1 MSTLDSKLDGSPST
15 VGSPGAPTLVVVSGD
30 TAQARDAAA
39 AELAGRLR
47 RLQVADLPD
56 AAYTLAVG
64 RRARSHRRAVICH
77 DPQEA
82 ARLLE
87 DSPSAGDGGPGTSAL
102 VLELPADV
110 PDVARLAAEAISTD
124 PRFAGFHRAC
134 RRAGALKKGT
144 AGAVFA
150 YQYALVRLWLHW
162 GLRPRALRA
171 DGVGETVAA
180 CVGGALSLAD
190 AVASLGEPETVT
202 KSGRRAR
209 RRPSFEVLPLGSG
222 TEPEDLVLT
231 VGSDSPLETLRRAWL
246 GGAEIEWD
254 NVYEGQ
260 GRRRIRLPD
269 HPADPRPEPGAE
281 SGAAAPEASADQ
293 AEAMPW
299 VLAAKSKA
307 ALRRRA
313 VEVRAAVEARPEQS
327 PLEIAR
333 SLAAD
338 AATDPAGD
346 HRAVVVGTD
355 RDDLLRG
362 LTALSAGRPSPGV
375 TRGVVSVTD
384 SRPVFVFPG
393 HGSQWQ
399 GMAADLM
406 QSSPVFRAE
415 ADRCAEAFAPHIDW
429 SLTDVLCGRPGAAS
443 PERVDVVQPALF
455 TVMVSLHALL
465 RSWGLRPAAVLGHC
479 IGEMAAAHVSGALSL
494 QDAAALSA
502 HSSKA
507 QATLAGAGAMAS
519 VELPPHAVRERLAG
533 YDGRIGLGAVNGV
546 DWVLVSGDR
555 QDVVHLVEELT
566 ADGVRARLI
575 RVDLAVHSTHLD
587 AVRDRMMRDLA
598 AITPRPAE
606 LPMRS
611 SISGEPLLGTE
622 LDNAYWFA
630 NVRET
635 VEFAGTVRALV
646 EEGYRTFVE
655 LSPHPALAM
664 GVSSVLEAAGA
675 EADGVVVGTLRR
687 AQDGQAALL
696 ASLAELH
703 VRGVP
708 VDWTAVLDGGAA
720 PVMPVE
726 PLVPAGA
733 DDPASAGE
741 RTENEGPFDR
751 LAELPRTVAERE
763 CLSLIAAHAAALL
776 GVDSLDDLAPDWAG
790 ASLVTL
796 GFTSLLA
803 VELRGRLAQDTG
815 LRLARTLVFDH
826 PTARSLS
833 RFLVGELCGAT
844 GGEAA
849 PRPGTGAPAALP
861 AEANDGAVAIVGM
874 AARLPGAA
882 DLEEYWDLLSGGR
895 EAIARFTDEELLA
908 AGVPEGLVH
917 DPRYVK
923 AFGALADAEL
933 FDAAFFGLTPAE
945 AEVTDP
951 QQRLFLQTCHAALEH
966 AGCDPARHPGA
977 IGVFGGAA
985 NNTYLQENV
994 LPGTDRTA
1002 PSEYFRVMF
1011 ANDKDYLAT
1020 RVAYKLNLKGPGYT
1034 VQTACSTS
1042 LVAIHVARQALRVGD
1057 CDLAL
1062 AGGVSVRVPQ
1072 TKGHLYEEGSIL
1084 SADGRVRA
1092 FDADASGTVFG
1103 SGVGVVA
1110 LKRLSDAI
1118 ADGDTIHAVILGTAT
1133 NNDGADKVSYA
1144 APARDGQAAVI
1155 AMAQQAAGV
1164 DVGTITYLEAHATG
1178 TRLGDP
1184 VEVAALDQAFR
1195 RTSTE
1200 KGYCA
1205 IGSVKPN
1212 IGHLDAAAGVAG
1224 VIKVVL
1230 MMQHRTIAPSINY
1243 RRPNPAI
1250 DFENTPFRVAAEL
1263 APWTAQGH
1271 PRRAGVSSFGVG
1283 GTNAHAVLEEAPPQE
1298 PSGPSR
1304 ADQLLV
1310 LSAATPS
1317 ALDRIGARLAAH
1329 LRRHPD
1335 VPLADV
1341 AHTLAVG
1348 RAAHRY
1354 RRALLCTDTEEAVR
1368 LLEDPAGPGGA
1379 AATAGYVPPSVT
1391 FAFPGSG
1398 ADADGRSAAVLA
1410 AAEPV
1415 FAERYEECLAA
1426 GVLREGARGRAFAFG
1441 YALAGL
1447 WQDWGLHP
1455 ETLFAEGDGE
1465 LVAACLAGALR
1476 LDEAADALAG
1486 AGVLPPGR
1494 ELRLRVLPMAEA
1506 SREGQV
1512 VLTARAESPLH
1523 AVREA
1528 WLAGAD
1534 VDWARFHRGQRRSRV
1549 PLPTY
1554 PFEGRRHWLESAA
1567 PVAAPAEP
1575 PLRGLADPADAR
1587 RSCPTVTLT
1596 GGEPYL
1602 ADHLIGGAAVLPAAV
1617 HLELAR
1623 AAAELVSAGSAVEA
1637 IRDAGFEQMLSFR
1650 SGARTLRVR
1659 CEPGGGR
1666 ILRFTVTADGTE
1678 SDGGGEQVYSRGEV
1692 EVADSAAAPAPVPE
1706 RVDLDTVRRRCT
1718 TRVEPRTCYDLLGE
1732 RGVAHGT
1739 SLRALREFRH
1749 RGGQEAVAV
1758 LDVPQSAAGPAA
1770 PDFGGPDTSVLHP
1783 ALLDGALQTAVCLLA
1798 VSGEDR
1804 GATYLPMRLGELRL
1818 HKALDGACTVH
1829 VTRSAGA
1836 PRGGG
1841 DQLVRLDLVLVGQD
1855 GAVAVRL
1862 SDLVLR
1868 RVPSGVEPS
1877 GRTGQAPVFLRGH
1890 WSPVAAAVG
1899 VAAGTGSGP
1908 FLLLADGE
1916 GSRQALRRAL
1926 RDAGEHDTPVV
1937 LVTPGSGFRRTD
1949 DRTYEVAPGRPGA
1962 FAELLAALD
1971 ADRVSP
1977 RRILHAWT
1985 LTAQPS
1991 DEFGADLLD
2000 MGVGSLFDLTRA
2012 LLARR
2017 PVERTQLLFV
2027 HPLGARPLGPDEGLP
2042 VHEAVA
2048 AFARTARLE
2057 NPALAYRVVG
2067 VAAGGFTE
2075 RLPLLLKEFGAATDR
2090 ETEVR
2095 YERDDLR
2102 LARRYQVLDTAGFPR
2117 PGVGAGVGLRA
2128 GGVYL
2133 ITGGAGGLG
2142 LLLADHLVAR
2152 YRAQVFLVGRS
2163 APDERIRART
2173 ETPATGGGTVR
2184 YLRGDVSRE
2193 DDVRAV
2199 LAAVEA
2205 EHETLH
2211 GVIHSAGVLR
2221 DSFLLTKTPEDLA
2234 AVLAPKVHGTVHLD
2248 RLTAHHSL
2256 DFFATF
2262 SSVVAP
2268 LGNAGQAD
2276 YAFANAFMDGAMA
2289 HRQRLVAAGRRSG
2302 TSVSIAWPLWRDG
2315 GMTADEASAALLER
2329 RQGSAALPAQAG
2341 LAAFETALG
2350 LPGGPVLVALGD
2362 PETVQAALTP
2372 SAPPSALPTARPDE
2386 PDPGHRVRTGA
2397 EPGPDPR
2404 SVAEGL
2410 LREILAAETR
2420 LDAATIDPQAPLERY
2435 GIDSL
2440 LIVKLN
2446 SAVEERFGES
2456 SKTLFFEYT
2465 TLADL
2470 ADYFA
2475 DHHAERLRELS
2486 GAARPAPE
2494 AVPAPT
2500 VAPAASSARTA
2511 AVDRDAHHRQDDLDL
2526 PDDAIAVIGM
2536 SGRYPGAADLAEFWQ
2551 NLVEGRDCVTEI
2563 PRERWDH
2570 DRFFQD
2576 GPPVPGRAY
2585 GKWGGFLDDV
2595 DRFDPLFFG
2604 ISPREAELMDPQER
2618 LFLQTAWHAVEDAG
2632 YRPAEL
2638 AGRPVGVFVGAMYAE
2653 YQLYGADRVLRGEGP
2668 VPGSLQASIANRV
2681 SYVLNLAGPSL
2692 AVDTMCS
2699 SSLTAIHLACRSLSD
2714 GESELAIAGG
2724 VNLSLHPHK
2733 YVYLS
2738 QGRFVSAD
2746 GRCRSFGAGG
2756 TGYVPGEGVG
2766 AVLLKP
2772 VRQALADGDHIHGVI
2787 LGDAV
2792 NHGGR
2797 TNGYTV
2803 PNPNAQQKV
2812 IERALQRA
2820 RTAPRDIGY
2829 VEAHGTGTSLGDP
2842 IEITGLRKAFGQ
2854 VGDPADAEGERQ
2866 YCPVGSL
2873 KSNIGH
2879 LEAAAGVAGLT
2890 KVLLQFRHGRLVPS
2904 LHSEEL
2910 NPNIDFA
2917 ASPFRVQREL
2927 ADWPRPY
2934 GGARRA
2940 ALSSFGAGGSNAHL
2954 VLAEEPRPE
2963 PAPAL
2968 PAAGQ
2973 RTPEP
2978 LLYVLSAR
2986 DEERLREYAGR
2997 LGRFLRTERV
3007 DLADVA
3013 HTLRY
3018 GREPMAE
3025 RLAVVGDDGEAVA
3038 EALLAFSEGA
3048 DAPAGLWHGRAGTG
3062 PVPDPSPDTVGVGPQ
3077 AAAHRWLAGA
3087 DPVDEVAFPAPN
3099 AAGRP
3104 PRRVPLPGYPF
3115 ARERYWLGGL
3125 DETPAGVGAAALHPL
3140 LDANDS
3146 TLSET
3151 RFRTTLRRDDALLE
3165 DHQVAGHRL
3174 LAGTALLEMV
3184 RAAVERAAGS
3194 APTALRDVMWGRP
3207 VEVTGDTLDV
3217 FVALRAD
3224 GAQGV
3229 GPAGTVAFEVF
3240 SEAGQDRVT
3249 HVRGNAVTGPE
3260 QPAGPPLDLAA
3271 VRSRCATAR
3280 VGTEVYRDYRQA
3292 GFHYGPSFQ
3301 VIQEVRIGADEV
3313 LVEVRLPER
3322 PAATDGFTLHPALL
3336 DGLLRSVHWM
3346 NRHTTPGA
3354 DELVVPFSLGT
3365 IEILRP
3371 LPPVCFAHAV
3381 PSSGSGPRQAAVQRF
3396 DVLVVDEQGTELVRL
3411 RDFAGRVLSAPAEP
3425 EQPTTGE
3432 TAAEALFYEYGWEP
3446 QSAPEPAGPA
3456 DPGPGTLLVLAAAPQ
3471 AARLLARSGR
3481 WSRVVRVV
3489 AGDRFHAEGRDEYTV
3504 DPLDTGHYRRLL
3516 AEVTDGDA
3524 RSALDVLHLW
3534 DLTPDGAPRPD
3545 DGEPA
3550 GELALLDAA
3559 LDTGL
3564 LPMLY
3569 LAQAARPG
3577 HGRLRLL
3584 YGHTAPA
3591 GRAVPAREATSGLSR
3606 VVEALRP
3613 GSWLRSVRYDGPA
3626 PDAER
3631 LARTLLDE
3639 FAVPPGSAPRTA
3651 EIRYDESGR
3660 RLVRV
3665 VRAAMPP
3672 SSSAD
3677 VPLRDR
3683 GVYLITGGLS
3693 GIGLVFAR
3701 YLAER
3706 YSARLVLFARSP
3718 LGEAARAEVD
3728 RLTALGADVL
3738 AVQGDVAVPDD
3749 VRRALARLRDR
3760 FGRLDGVFHAA
3771 GVFDPTPLPQADRER
3786 FARVLAAKTRGT
3798 VNLDVLT
3805 RDEPLD
3811 LFVLFSSV
3819 SAALGDFGAGSYA
3832 AANRFLDG
3840 YAERRDQWVAEGRR
3854 HGRTLSL
3861 DWPLWTVGGV
3871 DSALG
3876 DAELS
3881 RYRTT
3886 TGMRPVT
3893 ADDGL
3898 RMFRRAWVHT
3908 SPVLIPAVGDRAVI
3922 DRVLGVAAASVPA
3935 ARPVVAPA
3943 PVSGQEPAAQLRPR
3957 LLEHVRQRLAEVLK
3971 LPPARLDSRS
3981 TLDSYGMDSVL
3992 VMEANSLLGRDF
4004 PGLPGTLFFEYRTV
4018 AEVADYLLLEHSDAV
4033 MRLFGQ
4039 EKAPAQAGP
4048 VPEAD
4053 PAPVGREPAA
4063 PTPYRPPTVTV
4074 PVTPTAVVGAGAEDD
4089 IAIIGISG
4097 RYPKAR
4103 DLDEFWEN
4111 LRAGRDCVTEVPAD
4125 RWDAGEVFDPDPSAA
4140 GRSYS
4145 RWGGFL
4151 DDVDAF
4157 DSLFFRIS
4165 PMQAKTMDPQ
4175 ERLFLETA
4183 WAALEDAGYPL
4194 DALPRPRFSAEG
4206 RDVGVFVGVMWG
4218 DYAVL
4223 AAEESFRGNPVT
4235 VLTNRSSIANHV
4247 SYFGDFRGPS
4257 MVVDT
4262 ACSSSLVA
4270 LHLACESI
4278 RRGEC
4283 GYAIAGG
4290 VNIAAHP
4297 ARYVHL
4303 SRLNMLAKDGRC
4315 RSFGAGGTGYVP
4327 GEGVG
4332 AVLLKRLSQA
4342 EADGDRIHAVIR
4354 ASAVNQGGHTSGP
4367 TVPNPRAQQALVEE
4381 TLARAGIDPRTI
4393 GYVEAH
4399 GTGTELGD
4407 PIEHT
4412 ALERAFR
4419 RYTDDL
4425 GFCALGSAKSA
4436 IGHLEGAAGIVGVT
4450 KAVLQLRHGQLAP
4463 SLHADRLNPVIDFE
4477 RSPFRVQRE
4486 LADWRPPSGPA
4497 GPAPRRAAVSSFG
4510 AGGTN
4515 AHVIIEEYLGAPEG
4529 HTPSAPGAPG
4539 PELLTLSA
4547 RTDDRLRAQAEQ
4559 LAGFL
4564 RRESAAGRPPAL
4576 ADVAHTLHAGREAMT
4591 ERLAAVVH
4599 GIDEAAE
4606 LLEAFVRGEAGD
4618 RVIRSSAR
4626 ANEAVGDLLTAV
4638 REGRDLALALAAA
4651 GDFDRLGRLWASGLA
4666 LDAEVLQQVRPRPA
4680 RRVSLPT
4687 YPFAQERHWIVRRP
4701 AGTAPAGPS
4710 PAHTPRRLAA
4720 TEPVL
4725 RDHLVLGRSI
4735 LPGVAHLDL
4744 VLTALPA
4751 PAGRPRVLRDVRW
4764 TKPVD
4769 ADAGFAELVVRT
4781 VPDTGGPGGAVR
4793 YEIRGGEDDMAV
4805 LYSQGLLADAEP
4817 WSGVGAV
4824 SVEEVRSRCLTV
4836 RTGGVLYERLAGQG
4850 LRYGPYFRAV
4860 EQVWTGDGEALARL
4874 VLPAGQHEGTDRHTL
4889 HPGMADAALHTL
4901 AALLDPG
4908 AGALLPFAAE
4918 RIELLRPVPATGWS
4932 HVRARGGHRYDVELL
4947 DDAGRVCVRFD
4958 DLACRPAREPS
4969 GQEHGGYEQFGYR
4982 PRWVPAPAPGA
4993 DSATGRET
5001 VLVAAPE
5008 SARTLA
5014 LALGHEH
5021 LGRGDDVRHLWLA
5034 MDSTFERSAE
5044 DALAQGT
5051 PPGLVYFLGGAQ
5063 DASAGTEART
5073 AQDEVVALHRLARRL
5088 LGRCA
5093 GDAGSGAVRLKVVTT
5108 DAFPFCDDEGS
5119 RPWSAGLWG
5128 YCSVL
5133 DKEFPALRTVLVDV
5147 RGEES
5152 GDTVTRLVAEPFP
5165 VRARAVSLRGGVRR
5179 TLRLEPVELPP
5190 ADESGHVRFRDNGV
5204 YLLLGGLGA
5213 VGHDTALHLAR
5224 AHRAKL
5230 VLVGRTEPDER
5241 RRARLAEIERAG
5253 AEVLYLA
5260 CDAADPAAL
5269 EDAVSRAKQRF
5280 GTLHGVIHSA
5290 MLLDAAPV
5298 RELDEEALRTVLTAK
5313 VDTTWNLARAVWDE
5327 PLDFLL
5333 LYSSGTAVAGNA
5345 GQAGYAAGCAF
5356 ADSLARH
5363 LARTARFP
5371 VRTLNWGYWHAG
5383 GDEEREAV
5391 LRRLVAAGIRP
5402 IGAQEGMETVA
5413 RFLASGLPQILATR
5427 ASGQILEALG
5437 VDPSVLVRPH
5447 RADPSA
5453 TVVAVGAQPLRTGAE
5468 ESERIGRQTIA
5479 SGALERLGQL
5489 LLLGTFQR
5497 AGLLCRAGERRSVPE
5512 MRRGLGVVSRHHR
5525 LYEVLLHVLE
5535 LGGLVR
5541 RDGDEVL
5548 ALPPVEGE
5556 EARRVLADP
5565 EAACAELP
5573 AGQPWTA
5580 AVAGLLLRC
5589 TRELGGVLAGTTAA
5603 TEVLFPGGS
5612 LDAVTKVYQ
5621 GNPVTDRLNAHLAAT
5636 VRRYAERRLAADPAA
5651 RIRVLEV
5658 GAGTGSTTRE
5668 VLAAL
5673 ESLAGQVRYTYTDI
5687 SAGFVRH
5694 GRQTFG
5700 DTHPFT
5706 DFRVL
5711 DIEGDLDEQ
5720 GFPSQSYDIVLGTN
5734 VLHATRRI
5742 HDTLNRVKRLLRP
5755 NGLLLANEGVRADHV
5770 LTLVFGLT
5778 DGWWA
5783 YEDPEH
5789 RIPGTPMLGER
5800 SWRDVLHDC
5809 GFRGVVT
5816 HGLPQEGEVSQ
5827 SLIVAESD
5835 GVLVDAAA
5843 VPTASAA
5850 PGTADPV
5857 ARSMVGESVR
5867 AGDGEDAADRYTA
5880 AEEFVRRVFGE
5891 VLEMS
5896 PEQLDPDATFENY
5909 GVDSLVVLQ
5918 LNKAIEQHV
5927 GRVPATLL
5935 FEQITMGRLA
5945 RWLLAERPDALARFL
5960 PGTTPD
5966 TGPTGA
5972 AVGGPREAPSPD
5984 RGLAVRPAGP
5994 GPEPRSGAVAP
6005 ALAGNELDRM
6015 VSALPDAEVDAL
6027 LRLLG
6032 HGAANGR
6039 VTAE

>member
-1 MSTLDSKLDGSPST
+1 MSTLDAKSDGTLST
-15 VGSPGAPTLVVVSGD
+15 VGSPGAPALVVVSGD

-47 RLQVADLPD
+47 RLQAADLPD

-77 DPQEA
+77 GPQEA

-87 DSPSAGDGGPGTSAL
+87 ASPADGDGGPGTRTL

-110 PDVARLAAEAISTD
+110 PDVARLAAEAINTD

-134 RRAGALKKGT
+134 RRAGALKKGA

-162 GLRPRALRA
+162 GLQPRALRA
-171 DGVGETVAA
+171 EGVGETVAA

-190 AVASLGEPETVT
+190 AVVSLGEPEAAT
-202 KSGRRAR
+202 KVGRRAR
-209 RRPSFEVLPLGSG
+209 RRPSFEILPFGSG
-222 TEPEDLVLT
+222 SEPEDLVLT
-231 VGSDSPLETLRRAWL
+231 VGSDNPLETLRRAWL
-246 GGAEIEWD
+246 SGAEIEWE

-269 HPADPRPEPGAE
+269 RSADPRPEPEAE
-281 SGAAAPEASADQ
+281 APEGNADRR
-293 AEAMPW
+293 AAMPW

-313 VEVRAAVEARPEQS
+313 AEVGAAVEARSEQS

-333 SLAAD
+333 SLAVD
-338 AATDPAGD
+338 AAADPAGG

-355 RDDLLRG
+355 RADLLRG

-406 QSSPVFRAE
+406 ESSPVFRAE

-429 SLTDVLCGRPGAAS
+429 SLTDVLCGRPGSAS
-443 PERVDVVQPALF
+443 LERVDVVQPALF

-479 IGEMAAAHVSGALSL
+479 IGEMAAAYVSGALSV
-494 QDAAALSA
+494 QDAAAVSA

-519 VELPPHAVRERLAG
+519 VELPPHVVRERLAG

-566 ADGVRARLI
+566 AEGVRARLI

-598 AITPRPAE
+598 SITPRPAE

-611 SISGEPLLGTE
+611 SISGEPLRGTE
-622 LDNAYWFA
+622 LDNSYWFG

-635 VEFAGTVRALV
+635 VEFAGTVRTLV

-687 AQDGQAALL
+687 SQDGQAALL

-708 VDWTAVLDGGAA
+708 VDWTAVLGGAA
-720 PVMPVE
+720 TPVE
-726 PLVPAGA
+726 PLVPTCAG
-733 DDPASAGE
+733 DPAPVGE
-741 RTENEGPFDR
+741 WAEGEGLFDR
-751 LAELPRTVAERE
+751 LAEMPRAAAERE
-763 CLSLIAAHAAALL
+763 CLGLIAAHAAALL

-826 PTARSLS
+826 PTPQSLS
-833 RFLVGELCGAT
+833 RFLVGELSGAT
-844 GGEAA
+844 GGEATT
-849 PRPGTGAPAALP
+849 RLGTGAPAVLP
-861 AEANDGAVAIVGM
+861 AEARDGAIAIVGM

-908 AGVPEGLVH
+908 AGVPEELVR

-923 AFGALADAEL
+923 AFGALPDAEL

-994 LPGTDRTA
+994 LPGTDRTTA
-1002 PSEYFRVMF
+1002 SEYFRVMF

-1103 SGVGVVA
+1103 SGVGVLA
-1110 LKRLSDAI
+1110 LKRLSDAV

-1133 NNDGADKVSYA
+1133 NNDGAGKVSYA

-1155 AMAQQAAGV
+1155 AMAQRAAGA
-1164 DVGTITYLEAHATG
+1164 DAGTITYLEAHATG

-1195 RTSTE
+1195 RTTTE

-1230 MMQHRTIAPSINY
+1230 MMQHRTIPPSINY

-1250 DFENTPFRVAAEL
+1250 DFENTPFRVAAEF
-1263 APWTAQGH
+1263 APWTVQGH

-1283 GTNAHAVLEEAPPQE
+1283 GTNAHAVLEEAPPRE
-1298 PSGPSR
+1298 PSGQSR

-1317 ALDRIGARLAAH
+1317 ALDRIGVRLAEH

-1335 VPLADV
+1335 VPVADV

-1354 RRALLCTDTEEAVR
+1354 RRALLCRDTDEAVR
-1368 LLEDPAGPGGA
+1368 LLEDPTGAAGA
-1379 AATAGYVPPSVT
+1379 AATAGYVPPSVA
-1391 FAFPGSG
+1391 FAFPGAG
-1398 ADADGRSAAVLA
+1398 ADADGRLAAVLT

-1415 FAERYEECLAA
+1415 FAERYEECIAA
-1426 GVLREGARGRAFAFG
+1426 GALRGGPRGRAFAFG

-1447 WQDWGLHP
+1447 WQDWGMQP

-1476 LDEAADALAG
+1476 LDEAVGALAG
-1486 AGVLPPGR
+1486 AGMRPPGR
-1494 ELRLRVLPMAEA
+1494 EARLRVLPLAEA

-1512 VLTARAESPLH
+1512 VLEARAESPLI

-1528 WLAGAD
+1528 WLVGAD
-1534 VDWARFHRGQRRSRV
+1534 VDWARFYRGQRRSRV

-1554 PFEGRRHWLESAA
+1554 PFEGRRYWLEPA
-1567 PVAAPAEP
+1567 PPAPAPAEP
-1575 PLRGLADPADAR
+1575 PLRELADAR
-1587 RSCPTVTLT
+1587 RSCPTITLT
-1596 GGEPYL
+1596 GREPYL

-1623 AAAELVSAGSAVEA
+1623 AAAELVSGGRTVEA

-1659 CEPGGGR
+1659 WEPRNGR
-1666 ILRFTVTADGTE
+1666 FLRFTVTADGTE

-1692 EVADSAAAPAPVPE
+1692 ALADSATTPAPAPE
-1706 RVDLDTVRRRCT
+1706 RVDLDRVLRRCT
-1718 TRVEPRTCYDLLGE
+1718 TLVDPGTCYDLLGE

-1758 LDVPQSAAGPAA
+1758 LDVPQSAAGSAA

-1783 ALLDGALQTAVCLLA
+1783 ALLDGALQAAVCLLA

-1818 HKALDGACTVH
+1818 HGPLDGPCTVH

-1836 PRGGG
+1836 PRSGG
-1841 DQLVRLDLVLVGQD
+1841 DQVVRLDLALVDQD
-1855 GAVAVRL
+1855 GAVAVGL

-1868 RVPSGVEPS
+1868 RVPSGAEPS
-1877 GRTGQAPVFLRGH
+1877 GRTEPAPVFLRGH
-1890 WSPVAAAVG
+1890 WSPVP
-1899 VAAGTGSGP
+1899 AAGTAAGIGSGP

-1916 GSRQALRRAL
+1916 GPRHALRRAL

-1937 LVTPGSGFRRTD
+1937 LVTPGPGFRRTD
-1949 DRTYEVAPGRPGA
+1949 DHTYEVAPGRPGA

-1971 ADRVSP
+1971 ADRIAP
-1977 RRILHAWT
+1977 RRILHTWS

-2000 MGVGSLFDLTRA
+2000 TGVGSLFDLTRA

-2027 HPLGARPLGPDEGLP
+2027 HPLAARPLGPDEGLP

-2057 NPALAYRVVG
+2057 NPALAYRVAG
-2067 VAAGGFTE
+2067 VAADGFTE
-2075 RLPLLLKEFGAATDR
+2075 QIPLLLGEFGADTDR

-2095 YERDDLR
+2095 YEEDLR
-2102 LARRYQVLDTAGFPR
+2102 LARRYQVIDTAGS
-2117 PGVGAGVGLRA
+2117 PGPGAGGGVGLRD

-2142 LLLADHLVAR
+2142 LLHADHLAAR
-2152 YRAQVFLVGRS
+2152 YRAHLFLVGRS
-2163 APDERIRART
+2163 APDERVRART
-2173 ETPATGGGTVR
+2173 EALAAAGGTAR
-2184 YLRGDVSRE
+2184 YLRADVSRQ

-2221 DSFLLTKTPEDLA
+2221 DSFLLTKTQEDLA

-2268 LGNAGQAD
+2268 LGNVGQAD
-2276 YAFANAFMDGAMA
+2276 YAFANAFMDGSMA

-2362 PETVQAALTP
+2362 PATVQAALTP
-2372 SAPPSALPTARPDE
+2372 AAPPTTWPDE
-2386 PDPGHRVRTGA
+2386 PDPGRRVAAGA
-2397 EPGPDPR
+2397 EPEPDLR

-2410 LREILAAETR
+2410 LREILAAQTR

-2446 SAVEERFGES
+2446 TAVEERFGES

-2486 GAARPAPE
+2486 GAARPAQE
-2494 AVPAPT
+2494 AAPVPAP
-2500 VAPAASSARTA
+2500 VRAPAASPAET
-2511 AVDRDAHHRQDDLDL
+2511 VGGDRDAHHRYDDLDY
-2526 PDDAIAVIGM
+2526 PDDAIAVIGL
-2536 SGRYPGAADLAEFWQ
+2536 SGRYPKAADLEVFWQ

-2570 DRFFQD
+2570 DRFFQE

-2585 GKWGGFLDDV
+2585 AKWGGFLDDV

-2772 VRQALADGDHIHGVI
+2772 VRRALADGDHIHGVI

-2812 IERALQRA
+2812 VERALQRA

-2842 IEITGLRKAFGQ
+2842 IEITGLRKAFEQ
-2854 VGDPADAEGERQ
+2854 VGGPADAEGERQ

-2879 LEAAAGVAGLT
+2879 LEAAAGIAGLT
-2890 KVLLQFRHGRLVPS
+2890 KVLLQFRHGSLVPS

-2934 GGARRA
+2934 GGSRRA

-3025 RLAVVGDDGEAVA
+3025 RLAVVGDDGAAVA

-3062 PVPDPSPDTVGVGPQ
+3062 PAPDPDPDAAGVGPQ

-3087 DPVDEVAFPAPN
+3087 DPVETAFPVSAPN
-3099 AAGRP
+3099 GAGRP
-3104 PRRVPLPGYPF
+3104 PRRIPLPGYPF

-3125 DETPAGVGAAALHPL
+3125 DETPAGAGAAALHPL
-3140 LDANDS
+3140 LDANES
-3146 TLSET
+3146 TLTET

-3165 DHQVAGHRL
+3165 DHQVAGRRL

-3194 APTALRDVMWGRP
+3194 RPTAMRDVMWGRP
-3207 VEVTGDTLDV
+3207 VEVTGDALDV

-3224 GAQGV
+3224 GAEGV
-3229 GPAGTVAFEVF
+3229 NPAGAVEFEVF

-3249 HVRGNAVTGPE
+3249 HVRGAAATGPE

-3271 VRSRCATAR
+3271 VRHRCATAR

-3301 VIQEVRIGADEV
+3301 VMREVRIGADEV

-3322 PAATDGFTLHPALL
+3322 PADTEGFTLHPALL

-3354 DELVVPFSLGT
+3354 DDLVVPFSLGA
-3365 IEILRP
+3365 IEVLRP

-3381 PSSGSGPRQAAVQRF
+3381 PSRGSGPRPAAVQRF
-3396 DVLVVDEQGTELVRL
+3396 DVLVVDEQGAELVRI

-3432 TAAEALFYEYGWEP
+3432 TPAEALFYEYGWEP
-3446 QSAPEPAGPA
+3446 QGAPEPTGPA
-3456 DPGPGTLLVLAAAPQ
+3456 DPDRGTLLVLAAAPEP
-3471 AARLLARSGR
+3471 ARLLARSGR
-3481 WSRVVRVV
+3481 WARVVRV
-3489 AGDRFHAEGRDEYTV
+3489 ATGDRFHAEGPDEYTV
-3504 DPLDTGHYRRLL
+3504 DPLDAGHYRRLL
-3516 AEVTDGDA
+3516 AEVADGGA
-3524 RSALDVLHLW
+3524 RSALDVLHLL
-3534 DLTPDGAPRPD
+3534 DLTPGGGPQPD

-3550 GELALLDAA
+3550 GELARLNAA

-3564 LPMLY
+3564 FPMLY

-3591 GRAVPAREATSGLSR
+3591 GRAVPAREATSGLCR
-3606 VVEALRP
+3606 VVEAAQP

-3639 FAVPPGSAPRTA
+3639 FAVPTGAAPRTA

-3665 VRAAMPP
+3665 VRSATP
-3672 SSSAD
+3672 SPFPAD
-3677 VPLRDR
+3677 VPLRDG
-3683 GVYLITGGLS
+3683 GVYLITGGTS

-3701 YLAER
+3701 YLAEQYR
-3706 YSARLVLFARSP
+3706 ARLVLLARSP

-3728 RLTALGADVL
+3728 RLTALGAEVL

-3771 GVFDPTPLPQADRER
+3771 GVFDPTPLPEADRER

-3805 RDEPLD
+3805 RDERLD

-3840 YAERRDQWVAEGRR
+3840 YAERRDQWAAEGRR

-3876 DAELS
+3876 DAEVS

-3898 RMFRRAWVHT
+3898 RMFRQAWAHT
-3908 SPVLIPAVGDRAVI
+3908 SPVLIPAAGDRAVI
-3922 DRVLGVAAASVPA
+3922 DRVLGVAAASGPA
-3935 ARPVVAPA
+3935 ARPVPAPA
-3943 PVSGQEPAAQLRPR
+3943 PAAGPGPAGQLRPR
-3957 LLEHVRQRLAEVLK
+3957 LVEHVRQRLAEVLK

-3992 VMEANSLLGRDF
+3992 VMEANSVLGRDF

-4033 MRLFGQ
+4033 VRLFGQ
-4039 EKAPAQAGP
+4039 EQAPAWEPADP
-4048 VPEAD
+4048 VPA
-4053 PAPVGREPAA
+4053 ANAA
-4063 PTPYRPPTVTV
+4063 PAGRAPTAPTEYRPPTATV
-4074 PVTPTAVVGAGAEDD
+4074 PVIPASVTVAEDD

-4125 RWDAGEVFDPDPSAA
+4125 RWDAEAVFDPDPSAA

-4315 RSFGAGGTGYVP
+4315 RSFGAGGSGYVP

-4342 EADGDRIHAVIR
+4342 EADGDRIHAVVR

-4381 TLARAGIDPRTI
+4381 TLARAGVDPRTI

-4436 IGHLEGAAGIVGVT
+4436 IGHLEGAAGIAGVT

-4486 LADWRPPSGPA
+4486 LVDWQPPSGSN

-4515 AHVIIEEYLGAPEG
+4515 AHVILEEYLGAPDR
-4529 HTPSAPGAPG
+4529 HTTAAPGAPG

-4547 RTDDRLRAQAEQ
+4547 RSEDRLRAQAEQ
-4559 LAGFL
+4559 LAAFL

-4576 ADVAHTLHAGREAMT
+4576 ADVAHTFQAGREAMT
-4591 ERLAAVVH
+4591 ERLAATVH
-4599 GIDEAAE
+4599 GIDEAVE

-4618 RVIRSSAR
+4618 RVIRSSAK

-4666 LDAEVLQQVRPRPA
+4666 LDPDVLQQVRPRPA

-4687 YPFAQERHWIVRRP
+4687 YPFAPERHWIVRRP
-4701 AGTAPAGPS
+4701 AGTTPAGPT
-4710 PAHTPRRLAA
+4710 PALHRRRLDS

-4725 RDHLVLGRSI
+4725 RDHMVLGRSI

-4744 VLTALPA
+4744 VLTVLSA
-4751 PAGRPRVLRDVRW
+4751 PVSLPRVLRDVRW
-4764 TKPVD
+4764 TTPVD

-4781 VPDTGGPGGAVR
+4781 EPDTDGHGGAVR
-4793 YEIRGGEDDMAV
+4793 YEIRGGGGGTAA

-4817 WSGVGAV
+4817 RSGADAV
-4824 SVEEVRSRCLTV
+4824 SVEEVRARCLTA
-4836 RTGGVLYERLAGQG
+4836 RTGGELYAQLAGQG

-4860 EQVWTGDGEALARL
+4860 EQVWTGVGEALARL
-4874 VLPAGQHEGTDRHTL
+4874 VLPAGQHAGTDRHIL

-4908 AGALLPFAAE
+4908 EGALLPFAVE
-4918 RIELLRPVPATGWS
+4918 RMELLRPVPATGWS

-4947 DDAGRVCVRFD
+4947 DDTGRVCVRFD
-4958 DLACRPAREPS
+4958 DLACRPARGTA

-4993 DSATGRET
+4993 DTAAGRET
-5001 VLVAAPE
+5001 VLLAAPA

-5014 LALGHEH
+5014 LALGDEH
-5021 LGRGDDVRHLWLA
+5021 LGRGDEVRHLWLA
-5034 MDSTFERSAE
+5034 ADGTFERSAE
-5044 DALAQGT
+5044 DVLAQGA

-5063 DASAGTEART
+5063 DASAGGEART
-5073 AQDEVVALHRLARRL
+5073 ARDEVVALHRLARRL
-5088 LGRCA
+5088 LGRGA

-5133 DKEFPALRTVLVDV
+5133 DKEFPVLRTVLVDV

-5152 GDTVTRLVAEPFP
+5152 GDAVTQLVAEPFP

-5179 TLRLEPVELPP
+5179 TLRLEPVELPS
-5190 ADESGHVRFRDNGV
+5190 ADAGGQVRFRDNGV

-5213 VGHDTALHLAR
+5213 IGHDTALHLAR
-5224 AHRAKL
+5224 THRAKL

-5241 RRARLAEIERAG
+5241 RRARIAEIERAG

-5269 EDAVSRAKQRF
+5269 GDAVTRAKQRF
-5280 GTLHGVIHSA
+5280 GALHGVFHSA

-5298 RELDEEALRTVLTAK
+5298 RELGEEALRTVLTAK

-5333 LYSSGTAVAGNA
+5333 LYSSGTAIAGNA

-5383 GDEEREAV
+5383 GDEDREAV

-5402 IGAQEGMETVA
+5402 IGAEEGMETVE

-5427 ASGQILEALG
+5427 ASEPILGALG
-5437 VDPSVLVRPH
+5437 VDPSRRVRPH
-5447 RADPSA
+5447 NADLSA
-5453 TVVAVGAQPLRTGAE
+5453 TVVDAGAQPLLTGTE
-5468 ESERIGRQTIA
+5468 ESARIGRQA
-5479 SGALERLGQL
+5479 AGSDALERLGQL

-5497 AGLLCRAGERRSVPE
+5497 AGLLCRVGERRSVTE

-5525 LYEVLLHVLE
+5525 LYEVLLDVLE

-5565 EAACAELP
+5565 EAARAELP

-5589 TRELGGVLAGTTAA
+5589 TRELGRVLAGTTAA

-5612 LDAVTKVYQ
+5612 LDAVTAVYQ
-5621 GNPVTDRLNAHLAAT
+5621 GNPITDRLNAHLAAT
-5636 VRRYAERRLAADPAA
+5636 VRSYAERRLAADPTAL
-5651 RIRVLEV
+5651 IRVLEV
-5658 GAGTGSTTRE
+5658 GAGTGSTTRQ

-5673 ESLAGQVRYTYTDI
+5673 ESFAGQVQYTYTDI
-5687 SAGFVRH
+5687 STGFVRH
-5694 GRQTFG
+5694 GRQEFG
-5700 DTHPFT
+5700 DNHPFT

-5711 DIEGDLDEQ
+5711 DIEGDLGAQ
-5720 GFPSQSYDIVLGTN
+5720 GFLPQGYDVVLGTN
-5734 VLHATRRI
+5734 VFHATRRI
-5742 HDTLNRVKRLLRP
+5742 HDTLNQVKRLLRP
-5755 NGLLLANEGVRADHV
+5755 AGLLLANEGIRADHV

-5789 RIPGTPMLGER
+5789 RIHGTPMLGER

-5809 GFRGVVT
+5809 GFRRVVT
-5816 HGLPQEGEVSQ
+5816 HGLPQEGEVTQ

-5843 VPTASAA
+5843 VPTTSAA
-5850 PGTADPV
+5850 PGTAAPA
-5857 ARSMVGESVR
+5857 ARSTVGESAR
-5867 AGDGEDAADRYTA
+5867 AEDGEDAEGRYVA
-5880 AEEFVRRVFGE
+5880 AEEFVRRVFGG

-5945 RWLLAERPDALARFL
+5945 RWLLAERPEALAHVL
-5960 PGTTPD
+5960 PATTPD
-5966 TGPTGA
+5966 TGPAGA
-5972 AVGGPREAPSPD
+5972 EARIQRDAPSPD
-5984 RGLAVRPAGP
+5984 GAPAVRPAGP
-5994 GPEPRSGAVAP
+5994 GLEPSSGAGAP
-6005 ALAGNELDRM
+6005 DPSGGELDRM